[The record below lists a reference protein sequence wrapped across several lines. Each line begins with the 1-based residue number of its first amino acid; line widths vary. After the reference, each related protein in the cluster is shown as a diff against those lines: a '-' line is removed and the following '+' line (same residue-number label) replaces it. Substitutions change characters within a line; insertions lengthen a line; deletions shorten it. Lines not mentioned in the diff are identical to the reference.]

1 MARIL
6 RGDVVWVDLNPTIG
20 NEQQGLRPVLV
31 LSEEVFNRNSGTIIG
46 LALTSQKPNAGFPLM
61 FELDSNS
68 LPKKSWVKIGQVRT
82 LSTKRVTG
90 KVGQV
95 SSEELV
101 KIVKGLN
108 MIIGG

>member
-1 MARIL
+1 
-6 RGDVVWVDLNPTIG
+6 
-20 NEQQGLRPVLV
+20 
-31 LSEEVFNRNSGTIIG
+31 
-46 LALTSQKPNAGFPLM
+46 M